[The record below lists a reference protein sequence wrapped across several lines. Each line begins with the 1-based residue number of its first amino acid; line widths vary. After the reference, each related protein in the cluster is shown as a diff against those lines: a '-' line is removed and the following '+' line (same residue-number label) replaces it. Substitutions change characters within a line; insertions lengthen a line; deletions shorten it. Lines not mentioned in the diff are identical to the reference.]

1 MSGPNLALRFL
12 LEIAA
17 LIALGVGAAHAG
29 SSAAISTLLAVTAP
43 LLAAVLWGLF
53 VSPKARFVLPWP
65 IRLAIELALSIVAV
79 AGLAFAQRPQLAAG
93 LAGAIV
99 LHQLWRAAETK
110 RVAR

>member
-1 MSGPNLALRFL
+1 MSAPNLALRFL

-17 LIALGVGAAHAG
+17 LIALGLWGAHAG
-29 SSAAISTLLAVTAP
+29 SSAATSTLLAVTAP

-53 VSPKARFVLPWP
+53 VSPKARVVLPWP
-65 IRLAIELALSIVAV
+65 LRLAIELAIFIAAV
-79 AGLAFAQRPQLAAG
+79 AGLAFSQRPQLAAG